1 MCYTDIVVIFSNEE
15 RVYRLYPNKSTG
27 CLTGS
32 RYICFQIGGVKMSGP
47 SKRGGVHMTI
57 LVQDGEVFYV
67 QSWHSKQRVA

>member
-1 MCYTDIVVIFSNEE
+1 
-15 RVYRLYPNKSTG
+15 
-27 CLTGS
+27 
-32 RYICFQIGGVKMSGP
+32 MSGP